1 MRGTVAL
8 YLDHLACERGLAA
21 NTRAAYARD
30 LGAFGAFLESRGITA
45 AGAVTR
51 EQVLAFLDAQTRL
64 GLSPATR
71 GRRLVAVKG
80 FFAFLRAEGLA
91 ASEVT
96 EGMSGPAKGLRLPH
110 TLSEAEVVRLVESV
124 QGTSAHGLRDRAM
137 LELFYACGLRVSEA
151 VSLRVEDLRFD
162 ESVVWCVG
170 KGDKQRAV
178 PLGGSARQALE
189 RYLEDSRPRFARS
202 AAAGE
207 RHLFLTRRG
216 APFTRQGVFDM
227 LVKRARAAGVGE
239 RFSPHVLRHC
249 FASHLLAHGAPLR
262 AIQEMLGHADIATTQ
277 IYTHIDGGQV
287 IRTHARFHPRH

>member
-1 MRGTVAL
+1 MRDTVAL

-30 LGAFGAFLESRGITA
+30 LAAFGAFLEDRGITA

-51 EQVLAFLDAQTRL
+51 EQVLAFLDSQARL
-64 GLSPATR
+64 KLSPATR
-71 GRRLVAVKG
+71 GRRLVALKG
-80 FFAFLRAEGLA
+80 FFAFLRAEGIVS
-91 ASEVT
+91 SEVT

-110 TLSEAEVVRLVESV
+110 TLSEEEIVRLVESV
-124 QGTSAHGLRDRAM
+124 RGTSVYDLRDRAM
-137 LELFYACGLRVSEA
+137 LELFYACGLRVSEGI
-151 VSLRVEDLRFD
+151 SLRVEDLRFD
-162 ESVVWCVG
+162 ESVVWCIG

-178 PLGGSARQALE
+178 PLGSSARQALE
-189 RYLEDSRPRFARS
+189 RYLDGSRPWFARN
-202 AAAGE
+202 AAAE
-207 RHLFLTRRG
+207 RHLFLTRLG

-239 RFSPHVLRHC
+239 AFSPHVLRHC

-277 IYTHIDGGQV
+277 IYTHIDEGQV
-287 IRTHARFHPRH
+287 VRTHARFHPRH